1 MPTQIIDTAL
11 HTAAIPATY
20 TGPGNLVGNPVGSGG
35 AECDIFGY
43 FTSSTGN
50 AVQINC
56 GFAPMQ
62 VEIIDVT
69 GVLTWK
75 WQLGMP
81 ATNSIK
87 TATGAMTIDTAS
99 NITVT
104 TDLAGNGN
112 VLLSTTLCGNAK
124 TICYHIQG

>member
-1 MPTQIIDTAL
+1 MPTQIIDTSL

-20 TGPGNLVGNPVGSGG
+20 TGPGNLVGNPVNSGG
-35 AECDIFGY
+35 GAKEVYGF

-56 GFAPMQ
+56 GFAPLQ
-62 VEIIDVT
+62 VDIVDVT
-69 GVLTWK
+69 GVLAWS

-87 TATGAMTIDTAS
+87 TATAAVTVDTAS
-99 NITVT
+99 NILVT
-104 TDLAGNGN
+104 TDLAGNGS

-124 TICYHIQG
+124 VICYHIQG